1 MNNLKGQN
9 IEFSTN
15 TIVHKKS
22 SKSSNSREKYENPS
36 DDFVDFNVTTI
47 KKDNLD
53 KNTQLQG
60 RSITFSIAKTTTWSW
75 AEKKPSVC
83 MICKLPLKA
92 GQDIARCPM
101 CHSPF
106 HGEHIFEWLKVKGKC
121 PVCLQNLRPGAT
133 EEVKL

>member
-1 MNNLKGQN
+1 MKILKGQN
-9 IEFSTN
+9 IDFSTK
-15 TIVHKKS
+15 TIS
-22 SKSSNSREKYENPS
+22 SKKVSQSSKRSEKYDNPS
-36 DDFVDFNVTTI
+36 GDFVDFNITTI
-47 KKDNLD
+47 KKDKLD
-53 KNTQLQG
+53 KKAQLQG
-60 RSITFSIAKTTTWSW
+60 SSVTFSIAKTTTWSW